1 MTIFAPITFP
11 YLLKIDFKSVA
22 RVSVDRPDTQ
32 RLRLSDDASV
42 ESDAGAVIFCFDVLE
57 PDEDAGADED
67 DGAS

>member
-1 MTIFAPITFP
+1 M
-11 YLLKIDFKSVA
+11 
-22 RVSVDRPDTQ
+22 SVDRPDTQ